1 MAYGQD
7 DEVVGRVPISRG
19 ATASSDWGADDQ
31 VVKRLWQP
39 FKNEMPQPVE
49 QKKPDT
55 PVPTLVEAGWEG
67 LKGDVR
73 TGAARLASGLGW
85 DETSKYIQ
93 EQARKNYEEQAR
105 RPITDIDE
113 NLLKGIY
120 EGAVT
125 SLPSMAPVMAGGLA
139 GGAAGTAVAGPLG
152 TVAGSIIGG
161 TAAALPLFFGSNLKR
176 QTEEQKVPLE
186 QTNMATAGGTAL
198 LQASL
203 DSLLGGGLFGGAF
216 KVPAAIAQRTV
227 ARAATKALEGV
238 ATESL
243 TEGAQQWLEVLQANP
258 EKAKSMPKE
267 VWKEVIDSMI
277 IGGAMGGV
285 AGGVAG
291 IPKPKE
297 TPTPEPYGPPAPTR
311 DQTELYDPAYNY
323 PANGGPVMGPLTYE
337 DWERGLPGPR
347 QPYGP
352 PSPGNVDFS
361 IGPKPREGEPAY
373 IPNGTGFYKTEDE
386 IDFPEMRMGPGFP
399 DIAYPEQT
407 HNRVYEDV
415 KAQALAAGED
425 PDVAENIAR
434 LQAQK
439 YETYARYMGIDAET
453 LYRANKLEIRGPNS
467 PPEPKPPLTPEQKK
481 KALNWEV
488 SKLRAEGVQTREAI
502 LQAEKKLGFSFK
514 EYEQQG
520 RSFNQT
526 PMGDEAKHY
535 PLLLSALARAPM
547 KTANGITWRKWLER
561 QGIKNE
567 EMEWSTIGDLLSDD
581 ANTRFSPEQ
590 LADAYMDFTPKVD
603 FMRGN
608 NAPYGHMTLGGMGSD
623 PKHNYRI
630 MTLSLPQLGEMYSGG
645 HWAKDTMNVVAHGR
659 LTDTT
664 TPDGK
669 TVTINNEFQS
679 DPHQKARDA
688 GYRAPAK
695 EAGRLVAEEFDARD
709 KLTDMIRDSGGDMS
723 PENIAWVQELSDPSV
738 LTSTVNGFAEAIRE
752 VVVSKYGEEVAKAAE
767 GVRELTAKANRA
779 TKGVTNM
786 PFKET
791 WPNLLFRQGLMDAI
805 NNGKDYFAWPTG
817 EQETVIQG
825 HQGSEKHEKAHK
837 LFMDKRLVDYATK
850 LGKPFGA
857 KPEKIKV
864 KIGNGAGAYIFD
876 KSGGVVTVRD
886 PVTRHFIGEYDLRDN
901 SDIRDFKDQFGA
913 EAYRWVNSKESGKH
927 FYDPSNPTYLGKTL
941 SEWRAQEETAR
952 NGLLEI
958 FDQYAIE
965 PSMAL
970 QEIRENL
977 TQAGLSYSEQ
987 ERVMDR
993 MYALDA
999 QETDAFPALDF
1010 LENQAES
1017 IIPSEKEIW
1026 ALPITP
1032 QMREL
1037 VKAGG
1042 FPLYQHGLKEDS
1054 TGRMNNTPQGN
1065 ITFLPDKTIIRLFK
1079 SKNASTLLHEFGH
1092 LGLEEMIRLAPHS
1105 RQIAFMLSETREF
1118 LGNKGEPFTTEQ
1130 HEKFARAFEKYLATS
1145 KAPTPGLREVFKMFA
1160 NWLKKIYGKA
1170 VDLNVE
1176 ITPQIQRV
1184 FDMMFQTTERAEERA
1199 TPTDI
1204 VVGKDRTQ
1212 GVTHPQANDTNT
1224 QAASSFKKQFDAK
1237 YAGKYV
1243 SQVIPARTG
1252 DSTYFTFA
1260 RKDANG
1266 KPTPMKM
1273 FVRFGSH
1280 AQYHHHGEN
1289 VISIDDITKNTPEQ
1303 VMKIVDHFLTGE
1315 GSPPRIGLSFLDPR
1329 TQAEYR
1335 VQATYSRERALR
1347 GLNPF
1352 AFDPKDRKMITPPG
1366 GRPGTN
1372 FNQTPMGDEDPKIR
1386 AITDRMNALIM
1397 DFHTQ
1402 HPQFRDLRVGGS
1414 FEWEKLYAWRN
1425 SPMGKEHEQLQ
1436 AERYA
1441 LVRASGM
1448 TMPQYNAKYGRPLN
1462 IRSVLP
1468 DVAADRQIRKGQSRW
1483 ITNADGSITQRD
1495 EETDDDS
1502 SGGRTFNQ
1510 TPGAYNPRNPRVAQN
1525 PIRKGLG
1532 WFQKV
1537 FNPFSQLDDPDSY
1550 RNLRNLASGGT
1561 YAATQAAKKA
1571 KAALSGLTPADRE
1584 KVNQYME
1591 TKGAD
1596 PLSLPPQV
1604 REEAVK
1610 LKKYIN
1616 GPLKRSL
1623 VDAKLISQAAADKYD
1638 DAYLPR
1644 LYLKYLAEG
1653 EGFQRGARLSQKYA
1667 KQRTS
1672 KTEDELLAMGE
1683 VRDPAIRAF
1692 MGIFRPMRDL
1702 AMIDFLRKVAGTTD
1716 KNWVVPQSL
1725 IDWDGHMVTPQWL
1738 KAEAE
1743 AIRTVRSK
1751 AEADPD
1757 RVKAMLDVA
1766 QRMENKAVEALDF
1779 LNQADYDVTKYK
1791 AIPDNRDFGPM
1802 RGMIVR
1808 KEIHDDITGAVNFVK
1823 PDNWFDKFFGDR
1835 QSVATKAISF
1845 WKFAKVPLNPP
1856 SQVRNIISN
1865 MMLLN
1870 LSGIRIDQVVPYMVK
1885 AAKDMRADGK
1895 YFNIAKKYGV
1905 GVGTFNEQELYAITD
1920 ELQKLEGQADNGFAG
1935 WKAVARLGL
1944 RGANKVGDWYQIMEV
1959 WGKVAKIMHEM
1970 EKNNLSEDAAVR
1982 EANKWL
1988 FDYSEVPQWV
1998 RRARQSPIGYPFIT
2012 FTYKMLPLMAE
2023 VLKSHKTRL
2032 LPWVALAYI
2041 TPAMVA
2047 AVNDIDDD
2055 DPEKLRKALPPAL
2068 RKYND
2073 MYLLPWKDSD
2083 GRWQFVNIGY
2093 FLPWQMPLDIIRNLG
2108 AAGEASLSGDQ
2119 RKALAEI
2126 KEAGA
2131 ATNIL
2136 SNPLFN
2142 LVTAITTGIDPFS
2155 GKPIADKRDTAR
2167 QQVMDILS
2175 YTAGLMLPTLVS
2187 PFGAAGMALRDQT
2200 GSGLNRFG
2208 EPGPTGGQMAA
2219 RAVGLNVYPVV
2230 PQAQRARNIQQM
2242 QREIQD
2248 IRSRMTYSLRDQS
2261 LTAEQRRR
2269 LASDF
2274 TDEIKDRVKQLQKY
2288 MKESELGPKVR
2299 AQTLH

>member
-55 PVPTLVEAGWEG
+55 PIPTLVEAGWEG

-85 DETSKYIQ
+85 NETSKYIQ
-93 EQARKNYEEQAR
+93 EQARKNYEEQGR
-105 RPITDIDE
+105 RPIKDLDE
-113 NLLKGIY
+113 DFWGGLY
-120 EGAVT
+120 EGAAT
-125 SLPSMAPVMAGGLA
+125 SFPSMAPVMAGGLA

-161 TAAALPLFFGSNLKR
+161 TAAALPQFFGSNLKR

-337 DWERGLPGPR
+337 DWERALPGPR
-347 QPYGP
+347 QPHGP
-352 PSPGNVDFS
+352 PSPGDVDFS

-386 IDFPEMRMGPGFP
+386 IDFPEMRNGPGFP

-407 HNRVYEDV
+407 HMRVYEDV

-425 PDVAENIAR
+425 PDVAEANAR

-439 YETYARYMGIDAET
+439 YETYARYTGIDAET

-502 LQAEKKLGFSFK
+502 FQAEKKLGFGFK
-514 EYEQQG
+514 EYEQSG
-520 RSFNQT
+520 RTFNQT

-535 PLLLSALARAPM
+535 PLLLSVLARAPI
-547 KTANGITWRKWLER
+547 KNGTGQQWKNYLQK
-561 QGIKNE
+561 QGIKDE
-567 EMEWSTIGDLLSDD
+567 EMEWSSIGSILS
-581 ANTRFSPEQ
+581 NFSNERFTPEQ
-590 LADAYMDFTPKVD
+590 LASNYLDFTPEVKYLRD
-603 FMRGN
+603 DK
-608 NAPYGHMTLGGMGSD
+608 APYGHMTLGGMGSD
-623 PKHNYRI
+623 PQHNYRVMLLNI
-630 MTLSLPQLGEMYSGG
+630 GGLQDQYKGG
-645 HWAKDTMNVVAHGR
+645 HWDREGRNIVGHVR
-659 LTDTT
+659 LTDTET
-664 TPDGK
+664 GDGK
-669 TVTINNEFQS
+669 TVTIGNEFQS
-679 DPHQKARDA
+679 DPHRQARKK
-688 GYRAPAK
+688 GYKGTGLEQLQANQTATRARRHLKRLLREAK
-695 EAGRLVAEEFDARD
+695 ER
-709 KLTDMIRDSGGDMS
+709 GD
-723 PENIAWVQELSDPSV
+723 LDPDSV
-738 LTSTVNGFAEAIRE
+738 LTSYYIEHFNDTTDW
-752 VVVSKYGEEVAKAAE
+752 SEEIDSDVAAGLRDDGASEEIVKAAFDM
-767 GVRELTAKANRA
+767 RDALRKQKAVL
-779 TKGVTNM
+779 KGVPNM

-817 EQETVIQG
+817 EQEAVIQG
-825 HQGSEKHEKAHK
+825 HQGSERHEKAHK
-837 LFMDKRLVDYATK
+837 LFMDKRLVDYARK

-857 KPEKIKV
+857 APEKIKV
-864 KIGNGAGAYIFD
+864 KIGNGAGSYIFD
-876 KSGGVVTVRD
+876 KNGGIVTVRD
-886 PVTRHFIGEYDLRDN
+886 PVNRHFIGEYDLRDN
-901 SDIRDFKDQFGA
+901 SEIADFKEQFGA

-927 FYDPSNPTYLGKTL
+927 FYDPTNPTYLGKTL

-952 NGLLEI
+952 NGLREI
-958 FDQYAIE
+958 FDQYAVE

-1017 IIPSEKEIW
+1017 IVPSEKEIW

-1037 VKAGG
+1037 VKTGG

-1065 ITFLPDKTIIRLFK
+1065 ITFLSDKTIIRLFK

-1092 LGLEEMIRLAPHS
+1092 LGLEEMTRLAKYSPK
-1105 RQIAFMLSETREF
+1105 IAFMLKETREF
-1118 LGNKGEPFTTEQ
+1118 LKNNGEPFTTDQ
-1130 HEKFARAFEKYLATS
+1130 HETFARAFEKYLSTGKS
-1145 KAPTPGLREVFKMFA
+1145 PTKGLRDVFKMFA

-1184 FDMMFQTTERAEERA
+1184 FDMMFETTERAEERT
-1199 TPTDI
+1199 TPIDI
-1204 VVGKDRTQ
+1204 VVGRRDEN
-1212 GVTHPQANDTNT
+1212 VTHPQVPPKYQKIMDLTDQMRRVVREWNERHPQFNNIRATKIREEDKVWAWHNSPESKEYNSLKMQRYDMIRGEGMTVAEFNKQFGAPPTYRNLTNEAANDV
-1224 QAASSFKKQFDAK
+1224 AK
-1237 YAGKYV
+1237 YGQRQRNPK
-1243 SQVIPARTG
+1243 
-1252 DSTYFTFA
+1252 
-1260 RKDANG
+1260 
-1266 KPTPMKM
+1266 
-1273 FVRFGSH
+1273 VRWVQNPDGS
-1280 AQYHHHGEN
+1280 
-1289 VISIDDITKNTPEQ
+1289 ITKVES
-1303 VMKIVDHFLTGE
+1303 DGE
-1315 GSPPRIGLSFLDPR
+1315 
-1329 TQAEYR
+1329 T
-1335 VQATYSRERALR
+1335 
-1347 GLNPF
+1347 
-1352 AFDPKDRKMITPPG
+1352 
-1366 GRPGTN
+1366 
-1372 FNQTPMGDEDPKIR
+1372 FNQTPMGDE
-1386 AITDRMNALIM
+1386 
-1397 DFHTQ
+1397 
-1402 HPQFRDLRVGGS
+1402 
-1414 FEWEKLYAWRN
+1414 E
-1425 SPMGKEHEQLQ
+1425 
-1436 AERYA
+1436 
-1441 LVRASGM
+1441 
-1448 TMPQYNAKYGRPLN
+1448 
-1462 IRSVLP
+1462 
-1468 DVAADRQIRKGQSRW
+1468 
-1483 ITNADGSITQRD
+1483 
-1495 EETDDDS
+1495 
-1502 SGGRTFNQ
+1502 GRTFNQ

-1616 GPLKRSL
+1616 GPLKSAL
-1623 VDAKLISQAAADKYD
+1623 VNAKLISQAAADKYD

-1870 LSGIRIDQVVPYMVK
+1870 LSGVRIDQVVPYMVK

-1944 RGANKVGDWYQIMEV
+1944 RGANKVGDWYQMMEV

-2119 RKALAEI
+2119 RAALQQL

-2142 LVTAITTGIDPFS
+2142 LVTAITTGVDPFS

-2167 QQVMDILS
+2167 QQVMDIMS
-2175 YTAGLMLPTLVS
+2175 YAGGLMLPTLFS
-2187 PFGAAGMALRDQT
+2187 PFGATGMLFKDET
-2200 GSGLNRFG
+2200 GSGMNRFG
-2208 EPGPTGGQMAA
+2208 EPGPTGGQIAA

-2299 AQTLH
+2299 AQTIH

>member
-1 MAYGQD
+1 MSSWD
-7 DEVVGRVPISRG
+7 DVASFGPFQSEGGGGWDDVVQFGPSPKAAPR
-19 ATASSDWGADDQ
+19 
-31 VVKRLWQP
+31 
-39 FKNEMPQPVE
+39 PVA
-49 QKKPDT
+49 KPPET

-113 NLLKGIY
+113 SLLKGIY

-297 TPTPEPYGPPAPTR
+297 TPAPEPYGPPAPTR
-311 DQTELYDPAYNY
+311 EQAELYDPTYNY
-323 PANGGPVMGPLTYE
+323 PADGGPVMGPLTYD

-347 QPYGP
+347 QPHGP
-352 PSPGNVDFS
+352 PTPGDVDFS

-386 IDFPEMRMGPGFP
+386 IDFPEMRNGPGFP

-407 HNRVYEDV
+407 HMRVYEDV
-415 KAQALAAGED
+415 KAQAIAAGED
-425 PDVAENIAR
+425 PDVAEANAR
-434 LQAQK
+434 AQAQK
-439 YETYARYMGIDAET
+439 YETYARYTGIDAET
-453 LYRANKLEIRGPNS
+453 LYRSNKLEIRGPNS
-467 PPEPKPPLTPEQKK
+467 PPPPKPPLTPEQKK
-481 KALNWEV
+481 KALEWEV

-502 LQAEKKLGFSFK
+502 LQAEKKLGFSFR
-514 EYEQQG
+514 EYEQSG

-547 KTANGITWRKWLER
+547 KNGTGQQWKNYLQK
-561 QGIKNE
+561 QGVKAE
-567 EMEWSTIGDLLSDD
+567 EMEWSTIGDWLSEDQN
-581 ANTRFSPEQ
+581 ARFTPDQ

-603 FMRGN
+603 FLRGDS
-608 NAPYGHMTLGGMGSD
+608 APYGHMTLGGMGSD
-623 PKHNYRI
+623 PQHNYRI

-645 HWAKDTMNVVAHGR
+645 HWAKDVMNVVAHGR

-669 TVTINNEFQS
+669 TVTINNEFQA
-679 DPHQKARDA
+679 DPHQKARKD
-688 GYRAPAK
+688 GYRLPAK
-695 EAGRLVAEEFDARD
+695 QANRLVAEEFDARD
-709 KLTDMIRDSGGDMS
+709 KLIDMIRDAGKSLKPRDMT
-723 PENIAWVQELSDPSV
+723 WVQELTDPKSATNSDI
-738 LTSTVNGFAEAIRE
+738 LKGIRD
-752 VVVSKYGEEVAKAAE
+752 VVVGEYGEEIAKAADN
-767 GVRELTAKANRA
+767 VREITAKANRA

-927 FYDPSNPTYLGKTL
+927 FYDPTNPTYLGKTL

-952 NGLLEI
+952 NGLQEI

-1042 FPLYQHGLKEDS
+1042 FPLYQRGLQEDA

-1199 TPTDI
+1199 TPIDI
-1204 VVGKDRTQ
+1204 VVGRDRTEA
-1212 GVTHPQANDTNT
+1212 VTHPQNNPVVDSAVAKEITDHLKRIGRTDVDV
-1224 QAASSFKKQFDAK
+1224 SFYPNLDKLPKIKHRAF
-1237 YAGKYV
+1237 
-1243 SQVIPARTG
+1243 I
-1252 DSTYFTFA
+1252 
-1260 RKDANG
+1260 DANG
-1266 KPTPMKM
+1266 NIVAAWPAAQI
-1273 FVRFGSH
+1273 SH
-1280 AQYHHHGEN
+1280 AEMGDMHNYQNNQVPTVANLARHIANSVVLVPKVLRVVANKE
-1289 VISIDDITKNTPEQ
+1289 TKRPSMVYGPMQVMNDNLGDGSAYTPEQ
-1303 VMKIVDHFLTGE
+1303 YA
-1315 GSPPRIGLSFLDPR
+1315 R
-1329 TQAEYR
+1329 Y
-1335 VQATYSRERALR
+1335 Y
-1347 GLNPF
+1347 
-1352 AFDPKDRKMITPPG
+1352 KDRMSKWVDTEFD
-1366 GRPGTN
+1366 GRT
-1372 FNQTPMGDEDPKIR
+1372 FNQTPMGDE
-1386 AITDRMNALIM
+1386 
-1397 DFHTQ
+1397 
-1402 HPQFRDLRVGGS
+1402 
-1414 FEWEKLYAWRN
+1414 E
-1425 SPMGKEHEQLQ
+1425 
-1436 AERYA
+1436 
-1441 LVRASGM
+1441 
-1448 TMPQYNAKYGRPLN
+1448 
-1462 IRSVLP
+1462 
-1468 DVAADRQIRKGQSRW
+1468 
-1483 ITNADGSITQRD
+1483 
-1495 EETDDDS
+1495 
-1502 SGGRTFNQ
+1502 GRTFNQ
-1510 TPGAYNPRNPRVAQN
+1510 TPGAYNPRNPRIAQN

-1616 GPLKRSL
+1616 GPLKSAL
-1623 VDAKLISQAAADKYD
+1623 VNAKLISQAAADKYD

-1725 IDWDGHMVTPQWL
+1725 ISWDGHMVTPQWL

-1935 WKAVARLGL
+1935 WKAVARLAL

-2167 QQVMDILS
+2167 QQVMDMLA
-2175 YTAGLMLPTLVS
+2175 YGAGLITPTLFS
-2187 PFGAAGMALRDQT
+2187 PFGATGMLFRDQN

-2208 EPGPTGGQMAA
+2208 EPGPTGGQIAA